1 MQLGLNSCGSL
12 GQTSLSVGSQQI
24 PKHSFFSRNTYKK
37 LVSSSHG
44 CIFEAPKTISVH
56 TQVCYSCQNCS
67 SNQGTEMLLLFVV
80 HLPKCSRIPQRKF
93 RIVGTH
99 YDSEDIQKMHA
110 KNSSVTLK
118 ILCCSQSGDQ
128 KKKKAYIKRI
138 PKHLELLLAKKP
150 TVFWIRSG

>member
-12 GQTSLSVGSQQI
+12 GQTSLSVGSQRI

-37 LVSSSHG
+37 LVSGSHG

-99 YDSEDIQKMHA
+99 YNSEDIQKMHA

-118 ILCCSQSGDQ
+118 ILCCSQSWDQ
-128 KKKKAYIKRI
+128 KKKK
-138 PKHLELLLAKKP
+138 KP
-150 TVFWIRSG
+150 ISNGFQNTWNCY